1 MNIEK
6 ECTFPEV
13 ESLIKTLNNNDRRLD
28 GEDGGV
34 AINTL
39 AEHLIPDRA
48 VNAGRVVYGMGGV
61 CALQILVYNYKD
73 WKFVVQED
81 QEVNP
86 VYYGGV
92 VCTGTV
98 DLYNIN
104 FIANTNESAK
114 PSN

>member
-61 CALQILVYNYKD
+61 CVLQILVYNYKD
-73 WKFVVQED
+73 WKFVVQDD

-86 VYYGGV
+86 VHDGGM

-104 FIANTNESAK
+104 CIANTNESAK